1 MKRIRYKNEYGTLVS
16 EPMLA
21 GKDEIILLV
30 YPKTLSYHIRVNGQV
45 HSIASAKSVQML
57 KRKAREEVMSLG
69 VNFRAEVR
77 PRIK

>member
-1 MKRIRYKNEYGTLVS
+1 MKRIRYKNEYGVLVS
-16 EPMLA
+16 NPMIA

-30 YPKTLSYHIRVNGQV
+30 YPTTLSYHIKVNGQV
-45 HSIASAKSVQML
+45 NNIGSAKSVQML
-57 KRKAREEVMSLG
+57 KRQAREEVISLG